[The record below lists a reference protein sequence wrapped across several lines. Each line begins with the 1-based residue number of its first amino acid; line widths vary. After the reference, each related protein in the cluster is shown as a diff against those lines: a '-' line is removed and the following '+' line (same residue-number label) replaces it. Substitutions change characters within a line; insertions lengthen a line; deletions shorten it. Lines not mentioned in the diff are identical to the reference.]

1 MAYIGNNPFVGF
13 APFTIDTFVGD
24 DTTITFTLSQPRPV
38 NPRSILVVI
47 DGVTQPAVSAY
58 NLDGNLNLE
67 FTEAP
72 PQDSIITVVH
82 MHLGTGGSG
91 GGSTGGAGDV
101 VNPAE
106 PFDDITF
113 DGTVGPFQ
121 LRHGGVAADPYN
133 EYYTLIYVNG
143 MFKRPLIDYT
153 IATGGQITFV
163 GTPPAIGHSFYG
175 LDFGKISITEV
186 VAGSIDGD
194 AFATNVDFGSRDIR
208 IDNPILGRQLA
219 NKQWVDSRLASTVP
233 TSTTALPEGSNLYFT
248 TARARSAISGT
259 GLITYNSGTGVI
271 GVTLPSYLSLANQR
285 IDTLASPTFVD
296 ITATN
301 NITADRFYGDITG
314 DVTGQV
320 SSISNHRTDE
330 LAEGSSPTNRW
341 FTNQRAQDG
350 IESVW
355 VHGNHIGCDVYR
367 NPSSGQYEIRVIIGS
382 GSHSEIISAVTQA
395 NPGIAT
401 TLTPHGFVDGDHVT
415 ITDVIGMT
423 ELNGNAYYLD
433 VINSTQVRLFTDST
447 LTTPL
452 DTTGFTAYVSN
463 GFMSGGSTG
472 GTVLTNTDQLPEG
485 LTNKYFTLARFNQRI
500 TAINTAVLPV
510 TNNIYDLG
518 NTSFRWND
526 IWLGGTVI
534 LPGGTTL
541 SNNGGYLGYTTGAGN
556 VSGKILKT
564 TDLEEISTA
573 RFFTEARVRSALS
586 SGTGLSYNST
596 SGVFANTD
604 LGSSQYIFKSLTVG
618 GNSATAKS
626 NTDSFTF
633 IAGSAISLSLVNG
646 TTPGTSTLTITNTGI
661 RSAAGSGAIG
671 VSNDGNGNITIS
683 TTALTSVSAG
693 DGISVSAVVSGSQII
708 SNTGILDVVAGTGM
722 QVVKAAGAAT
732 ISNTGLLY
740 ISSGSGITV
749 TSFASGV
756 QTVSNSGVISV
767 LAAGAPTNRLSSS
780 FDSGSGQV
788 TLDLVTTGVTAG
800 TYNTLTVDVY
810 GRVTVGSNQDYAKT
824 VTLTGDV
831 TGTGTSS
838 SGTASFAT
846 TLANTTVTAAAYGT
860 TAAKTVSFTV
870 DSKGRLTAASEAN
883 ISITA
888 SQVSDFTT
896 SVRGSVSGSSGVSYS
911 SLTGV
916 FSLDNTAVRGLFSG
930 STGISYNS
938 TTGAISVDSTVITS
952 ADSINKLNDVDT
964 VTVAPTTNNVLF
976 WNGTNWKPGNQPFPT
991 SAKGSVTGN
1000 QILDASSA
1008 AHFSATIAGATTFF
1022 FTVDATSPVNV
1033 IMVELTNPGAF
1044 SIIWPA
1050 TVKWP
1055 GGSPPTFTVSGVDLL
1070 VFISR
1075 DGGTIWRGAMI
1086 QQDSR

>member
-24 DTTITFTLSQPRPV
+24 DATITFSLSQPRPV

-72 PQDSIITVVH
+72 PQDSIITVIH
-82 MHLGTGGSG
+82 MHLGSGGS
-91 GGSTGGAGDV
+91 GGSTGGVADV

-143 MFKRPLIDYT
+143 IFKRPLIDYT

-163 GTPPAIGHSFYG
+163 GTPPAIGNSFYG

-186 VAGSIDGD
+186 VDGSLDGD
-194 AFATNVDFGSRDIR
+194 AFANNVDFGTRDIR
-208 IDNPILGRQLA
+208 IDNPVLGRQLA
-219 NKQWVDSRLASTVP
+219 NKQWVESSILSQIPAD
-233 TSTTALPEGSNLYFT
+233 TTDLPEGDNLYYT
-248 TARARSAISGT
+248 IPRVRTSLSGA
-259 GLITYNSGTGVI
+259 GLITYDSLTGVI
-271 GVTLPSYLSLANQR
+271 GIDLPSYLNLANQR
-285 IDTLASPTFVD
+285 IDTNASPTFID
-296 ITATN
+296 IVATN
-301 NITADRFYGDITG
+301 NITADHFYGDITG

-320 SSISNHRTDE
+320 SSISNHVTDD
-330 LAEGSSPTNRW
+330 LVEGSSPTNVW
-341 FTNQRAQDG
+341 FTDQRAQDG

-367 NPSSGQYEIRVIIGS
+367 NPGTGQYEIRVIIGG
-382 GSHSEIISAVTQA
+382 GSHSEIITAVTQA
-395 NPGIAT
+395 NPGILT
-401 TLTPHGFVDGDHVT
+401 TITPHGFVDGDEVT

-423 ELNGNAYYLD
+423 ELNGNSYYLD
-433 VINSTQVRLFTDST
+433 VINSTQVRLFTDPT
-447 LTTPL
+447 LTVSL
-452 DTTGFTAYVSN
+452 DTTGFTAYISN
-463 GFMSGGSTG
+463 GFVSGGSTG

-500 TAINTAVLPV
+500 TAINTAVLPD
-510 TNNIYDLG
+510 TNNIHDLG

-526 IWLGGTVI
+526 LWIGGQLKI
-534 LPGGTTL
+534 GSGTAL
-541 SNNGGYLGYTTGAGN
+541 FNNGGYLGYTTGTGN
-556 VSGKILKT
+556 ISGKILKT

-573 RFFTEARVRSALS
+573 RFFTEARARSSVS

-596 SGVFANTD
+596 SGAFANTD
-604 LGSSQYIFKSLTVG
+604 LGSSQFIFKTLTVG
-618 GNSATAKS
+618 ATNATAKS

-633 IAGSAISLSLVNG
+633 VAGPSISLAMVNG
-646 TTPGTSTLTITNTGI
+646 ATPGTSTLTITNTGVRTAI
-661 RSAAGSGAIG
+661 GTGAIG
-671 VSNDGNGNITIS
+671 VATDVSGNITIS
-683 TTALTSVSAG
+683 TTALLSVAAAT
-693 DGISVSAVVSGSQII
+693 GISVSAITGGSQTIT
-708 SNTGILDVVAGTGM
+708 NTGILDVVAGTGI
-722 QVVKAAGAAT
+722 QVLKASGAAT
-732 ISNTGLLY
+732 VSNTGLLY
-740 ISSGSGITV
+740 ISSGTGITV
-749 TSFASGV
+749 SSFAAGV
-756 QTVSNSGVISV
+756 QTVSNSGVLSV
-767 LAAGAPTNRLSSS
+767 IPAGAPTNRLSSS
-780 FDSGSGQV
+780 FNAGTGQV
-788 TLDLVTTGVTAG
+788 TIDMVTTGVVAG
-800 TYNTLTVDVY
+800 TYNTLTVDIY
-810 GRVTVGSNQDYAKT
+810 GRITVGANTDYASI

-846 TLANTTVTAAAYGT
+846 TLANTTVTAASYGT

-870 DSKGRLTAASEAN
+870 DSKGRLTAASETN
-883 ISITA
+883 IAIVA
-888 SQVSDFTT
+888 SQVTDFTAAARLT
-896 SVRGSVSGSSGVSYS
+896 VSDGAGLDYVSS
-911 SLTGV
+911 TGV
-916 FSLDNTAVRGLFSG
+916 FSIDT
-930 STGISYNS
+930 
-938 TTGAISVDSTVITS
+938 TVITS

-964 VTVAPTTNNVLF
+964 ITTAPINNNVLY
-976 WNGTNWKPGNQPFPT
+976 WNGTNWRPGNQPFPT

-1022 FTVDATSPVNV
+1022 FTVDATTPVNV
-1033 IMVELTNPGAF
+1033 IMIELTNPGAF

-1050 TVKWP
+1050 SVKWP

>member
-24 DTTITFTLSQPRPV
+24 DVTITFSLSQPRPV

-72 PQDSIITVVH
+72 PQDSIITVIH
-82 MHLGTGGSG
+82 MHLGSGGSG
-91 GGSTGGAGDV
+91 GGVADV

-143 MFKRPLIDYT
+143 IFKRPLIDYT

-163 GTPPAIGHSFYG
+163 GTPPAIGNSFYG

-186 VAGSIDGD
+186 VDGSLDGD
-194 AFATNVDFGSRDIR
+194 AFANNVDFGTRDIR
-208 IDNPILGRQLA
+208 IDNPVLGRQLA
-219 NKQWVDSRLASTVP
+219 NKQWVESSILSQIPAD
-233 TSTTALPEGSNLYFT
+233 TTELPEGDNLYYT
-248 TARARSAISGT
+248 IPRVRTSLSGA
-259 GLITYNSGTGVI
+259 GLITYDSLTGVI
-271 GVTLPSYLSLANQR
+271 GIDLPSYLNLANQR
-285 IDTLASPTFVD
+285 IDTNASPTFID
-296 ITATN
+296 IVATN
-301 NITADRFYGDITG
+301 NITADHFYGDITG
-314 DVTGQV
+314 DITGQV
-320 SSISNHRTDE
+320 SSISNHVTDD
-330 LAEGSSPTNRW
+330 LVEGSSPTNVW
-341 FTNQRAQDG
+341 FTDQRAQDG

-367 NPSSGQYEIRVIIGS
+367 NPGTGQYEIRVIIGG
-382 GSHSEIISAVTQA
+382 GSHSEIITAVTQA
-395 NPGIAT
+395 NPGRLT
-401 TLTPHGFVDGDHVT
+401 TITPHGFVDGDEVT

-423 ELNGNAYYLD
+423 ELNGNSYYLD
-433 VINSTQVRLFTDST
+433 VINSTQVRLFTDPT
-447 LTTPL
+447 LTVSL
-452 DTTGFTAYVSN
+452 DTTGFTAYISN
-463 GFMSGGSTG
+463 GFVSGGSTG

-500 TAINTAVLPV
+500 TAINTAVLPD
-510 TNNIYDLG
+510 TNNIHDLG

-541 SNNGGYLGYTTGAGN
+541 SNNGGYLGYTTGTGN
-556 VSGKILKT
+556 ISGKILKT

-573 RFFTEARVRSALS
+573 RFFTEARARSSVS

-596 SGVFANTD
+596 LGAFANTD

-683 TTALTSVSAG
+683 TTALLSVAG
-693 DGISVSAVVSGSQII
+693 ATGISVSAITGGSQII
-708 SNTGILDVVAGTGM
+708 TNTGILDVVAGTGM

-732 ISNTGLLY
+732 VSNTGLLY
-740 ISSGSGITV
+740 VSSGSGITV

-756 QTVSNSGVISV
+756 QTISNSGVLSV
-767 LAAGAPTNRLSSS
+767 IPDGAPTNRLSSS
-780 FDSGSGQV
+780 FNAGTGQV
-788 TLDLVTTGVTAG
+788 TIDLVTTGVSAG

-810 GRVTVGSNQDYAKT
+810 GRVTVGTNTDYARI

-831 TGTGTSS
+831 TGSGTSS

-846 TLANTTVTAAAYGT
+846 TLANTAVTAAAYGT
-860 TAAKTVSFTV
+860 TTAKTISFTV

-896 SVRGSVSGSSGVSYS
+896 SVRGVVSGSSGVSYS

-938 TTGAISVDSTVITS
+938 TTGAISVDSSVVTS

-964 VTVAPTTNNVLF
+964 ITTAPINNNVLY

-1022 FTVDATSPVNV
+1022 FTADATSPVNV
-1033 IMVELTNPGAF
+1033 IMIELTNPGAF

>member
-24 DTTITFTLSQPRPV
+24 DTTITFSLSQPRPV

-163 GTPPAIGHSFYG
+163 GTPPAIGNSFYG

-186 VAGSIDGD
+186 VDGSLDGD
-194 AFATNVDFGSRDIR
+194 AFANNVDFGTRDIR
-208 IDNPILGRQLA
+208 IDNPVLGRQLA
-219 NKQWVDSRLASTVP
+219 NKQWIESQLASNIP
-233 TSTTALPEGSNLYFT
+233 ADTTDLPEGDNLYFT
-248 TARARSAISGT
+248 TSRARSVLSGA
-259 GLITYNSGTGVI
+259 GLITYDSGTGII
-271 GVTLPSYLSLANQR
+271 GITLPSYLSLANQR

-320 SSISNHRTDE
+320 SSISNHVTDE
-330 LAEGSSPTNRW
+330 LAEGPSATNIW
-341 FTNQRAQDG
+341 FTDQRAQDG

-367 NPSSGQYEIRVIIGS
+367 NPSSGQYEIRVIIGG
-382 GSHSEIISAVTQA
+382 GSHSEIITNVTQA
-395 NPGIAT
+395 NPGILT
-401 TLTPHGFVDGDHVT
+401 TITPHGFVDGDEVT

-423 ELNGNAYYLD
+423 ELNGNSYYLD
-433 VINSTQVRLFTDST
+433 VINSTQVRLFTDPT
-447 LTTPL
+447 LTVSL
-452 DTTGFTAYVSN
+452 DTTGFTAYISN
-463 GFMSGGSTG
+463 GFVSGGSTG
-472 GTVLTNTDQLPEG
+472 GTVLTNTDGLPEG

-500 TAINTAVLPV
+500 TAINTAVLPD
-510 TNNIYDLG
+510 TNNIHDLG

-526 IWLGGTVI
+526 LWIGGQLKI
-534 LPGGTTL
+534 GSGTAL
-541 SNNGGYLGYTTGAGN
+541 FNNGGYLGYTTGTGN
-556 VSGKILKT
+556 ISGKILKT

-573 RFFTEARVRSALS
+573 RFFTEARARSS
-586 SGTGLSYNST
+586 VSNGTGLSYNST

-604 LGSSQYIFKSLTVG
+604 LGSSQFIFKTLTVG
-618 GNSATAKS
+618 ATNATAKS

-633 IAGSAISLSLVNG
+633 VAGPAISLAMVNG
-646 TTPGTSTLTITNTGI
+646 LTPGTSTLTITNTGVRTAI
-661 RSAAGSGAIG
+661 GSGAIG
-671 VSNDGNGNITIS
+671 VATDVSGNITIS
-683 TTALTSVSAG
+683 TTALLSVAAAA
-693 DGISVSAVVSGSQII
+693 GISVSAITGGSQTIT
-708 SNTGILDVVAGTGM
+708 NTGILDVVAGTGI
-722 QVVKAAGAAT
+722 QVLKSAGAAT
-732 ISNTGLLY
+732 VSNTGLLY
-740 ISSGSGITV
+740 VSSGSGITV

-756 QTVSNSGVISV
+756 QTISNSGVISI
-767 LAAGAPTNRLSSS
+767 LAAGAPTPRLSSS

-831 TGTGTSS
+831 TGSGTSS

-846 TLANTTVTAAAYGT
+846 TLANTTVTAAVYGT

-888 SQVSDFTT
+888 SQVSDLTT
-896 SVRGSVSGSSGVSYS
+896 SVRGLVSGSSGVSYS

-938 TTGAISVDSTVITS
+938 TTGAISVDSTVVTS

-1022 FTVDATSPVNV
+1022 FTVDATTPVNV
-1033 IMVELTNPGAF
+1033 IMIELTNPGAF

-1070 VFISR
+1070 VFISQLCR
-1075 DGGTIWRGAMI
+1075 THEWWRFQMDI
-1086 QQDSR
+1086 